1 MLVVEAKSAPGAADA
16 PVLVQRQDYWARL
29 TINRPRVSNAA
40 DMTAWQMIGDEVAQL
55 AQDPD
60 IRVLF
65 VTGAGERAFM
75 AGADLTEF
83 PKILESRNTIKAYL
97 SMVSRTCDGLEALDI
112 PVIAEVNG
120 SAIGGGLELA
130 CACDYRVAV
139 EGAKFGIPSADV
151 GLGLAY
157 ADIARIVEL
166 VGTMRAR
173 ELLLFGRMY
182 NATEALAMGLVNEV
196 VPRDQLFI
204 RSAELGSTI
213 AAKAPLAL
221 RSSKKVLRSVVHARE
236 EFYTEA
242 IESIYMAWESAEMKR
257 RVNKRLNRE

>member
-1 MLVVEAKSAPGAADA
+1 MVEAKSGPGAIDA

-40 DMTAWQMIGDEVAQL
+40 DMATWQVIGDEVARL

-60 IRVLF
+60 LQVLF

-83 PKILESRNTIKAYL
+83 PKILENRETIKAYL
-97 SMVSRTCDGLEALDI
+97 GMVSRACDGLEALDV

-130 CACDYRVAV
+130 CASDYRIVV
-139 EGAKFGIPSADV
+139 EGSKFGIPCADV

-182 NATEALAMGLVNEV
+182 NAAEALAMGLVNEV
-196 VPRDQLFI
+196 VPRDQLFV
-204 RSAELGSTI
+204 RSAELGSII
-213 AAKAPLAL
+213 AAKAPLSI
-221 RSSKKVLRSVVHARE
+221 RSSKKALKSVVHARE
-236 EFYTEA
+236 EYYTEA
-242 IESIYMAWESAEMKR
+242 IESIYVAWESAEMKR
-257 RVNKRLNRE
+257 RVNKRLNRD

>member
-1 MLVVEAKSAPGAADA
+1 MAEAKTGPSAADA

-40 DMTAWQMIGDEVAQL
+40 DMAAWQVIGEEVARL
-55 AQDPD
+55 AQDSD
-60 IRVLF
+60 LQVLF

-83 PKILESRNTIKAYL
+83 PKILESRENIKAYL
-97 SMVSRTCDGLEALDI
+97 GMVSRACDGLEALDV

-130 CACDYRVAV
+130 CACDYRVVV
-139 EGAKFGIPSADV
+139 EGSKFGIPSADV

-157 ADIARIVEL
+157 ADIARIVGL

-173 ELLLFGRMY
+173 ELLLFGRTY
-182 NATEALAMGLVNEV
+182 NAAEALGMGLVNEV
-196 VPRDQLFI
+196 VPRDQLFV

-213 AAKAPLAL
+213 AAKAPLAI
-221 RSSKKVLRSVVHARE
+221 RSSKKVLKSVVHARE
-236 EFYTEA
+236 ACYAEV
-242 IESIYMAWESAEMKR
+242 IESIYVAWESTEMKR
-257 RVNKRLNRE
+257 RVNKRLNRD